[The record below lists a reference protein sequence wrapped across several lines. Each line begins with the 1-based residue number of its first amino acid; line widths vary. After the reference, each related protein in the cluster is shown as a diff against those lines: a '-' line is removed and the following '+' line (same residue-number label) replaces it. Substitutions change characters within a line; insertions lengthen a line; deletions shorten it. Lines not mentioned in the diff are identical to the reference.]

1 MKNNS
6 SKVFSNQLKKNA
18 KLSYYLE
25 KNYQND
31 FSPSIN
37 ESTFRIYKQIKYF
50 EDRGIPI
57 ILDNGCGTGL
67 SSLWLAVQNP
77 DSVVFGIDRTA
88 KFINKKRYKN
98 LIFAQVEISQLWR
111 ILWEKKIAVSKAY
124 LLYPNPW
131 PKSKHLT
138 RRWHAHPAFKYLIY
152 ITNSLELRTNWE
164 IYALEAQASLEF
176 MTDNRTT
183 LSKFK
188 PNYSIT
194 LHEEKYMNSGH
205 DLFKLLSSKISSE
218 KS

>member
-50 EDRGIPI
+50 EDQGIPI

-111 ILWEKKIAVSKAY
+111 ILWEKKIPVSKAY

-152 ITNSLELRTNWE
+152 ITNSLELRTN
-164 IYALEAQASLEF
+164 
-176 MTDNRTT
+176 
-183 LSKFK
+183 
-188 PNYSIT
+188 
-194 LHEEKYMNSGH
+194 
-205 DLFKLLSSKISSE
+205 
-218 KS
+218 

>member
-6 SKVFSNQLKKNA
+6 RRVFSNQLKKNT
-18 KLSYYLE
+18 KLLYYLE

-31 FSPSIN
+31 FTPFII
-37 ESTFRIYKQIKYF
+37 ESTFRIYELIKGF
-50 EDRGIPI
+50 KDQGIPI

-88 KFINKKRYKN
+88 NFTHKNRYKN

-111 ILWEKKIAVSKAY
+111 ILWEKKIPISKAY
-124 LLYPNPW
+124 FLYPNPW

-138 RRWHAHPAFKYLIY
+138 RRWHAHPAFKYLTY
-152 ITNSLELRTNWE
+152 ITNSFELRTNWE

-176 MTDNRTT
+176 MTENRIT

-188 PNYSIT
+188 PNYSIS

-205 DLFKLLSSKISSE
+205 DLFKLLSSKNSSE

>member
-6 SKVFSNQLKKNA
+6 SKVFSNQLKKNE

-50 EDRGIPI
+50 EDQGIPI

-98 LIFAQVEISQLWR
+98 LIFAQVEISQLW
-111 ILWEKKIAVSKAY
+111 
-124 LLYPNPW
+124 
-131 PKSKHLT
+131 SKHLT